1 MGLNIN
7 LYIFPGTLKPQ
18 QESLL
23 LTVKHL
29 FFRMKAALLLC
40 FVGMTLASPG
50 GYIAKGG
57 VFRPLTPPE
66 YLKAA
71 ESAGKFAWNKRF
83 ESELDTGLD
92 TQRGERN
99 APSYVPTFFT
109 SQTNHEQLT
118 SSRTDNVRPQREIAK
133 EPLYYET
140 YHNRR

>member
-1 MGLNIN
+1 
-7 LYIFPGTLKPQ
+7 
-18 QESLL
+18 
-23 LTVKHL
+23 
-29 FFRMKAALLLC
+29 MKAALLLC

-57 VFRPLTPPE
+57 VYRPLIAPE
-66 YLKAA
+66 YMKAA

-92 TQRGERN
+92 TTRGERN
-99 APSYVPTFFT
+99 APPYVPTFFT

-118 SSRTDNVRPQREIAK
+118 NSRLDNPRPQREINT